1 MENNSDKKNRKI
13 KDIYKD
19 VYKCNKYSVQTFF
32 FIFNQDK
39 QLSII

>member
-32 FIFNQDK
+32 SFLTKTNNYP
-39 QLSII
+39 